1 MKRIITAT
9 AAATLCLAAPAAA
22 ATMHRPAAGVPSHAA
37 RIAMS
42 ANAGTQVAPSTNWAG
57 YTVTGGRGRFSQ
69 VYATFHVPGAVCALT
84 DTSQAN
90 AAGFWVGLDGVNSA
104 TVEQEG
110 ITESCDAIGA
120 AHYAAFTEA
129 YPYENARRA
138 PVAIWPGRV
147 VTTSTT
153 YAAGV
158 FRLQVGSSVRRVR
171 VPGVTRSS
179 AEIIT
184 EQPGSANGQIA
195 LTAFHKA
202 TYTGVGAAWTGPSQ
216 TTAIYMVDGAG
227 NIVVVP
233 SALRARGSAFDT
245 TQMF

>member
-22 ATMHRPAAGVPSHAA
+22 ATMHRPAAGVPTHAA

-120 AHYAAFTEA
+120 AHQREFGGGDRGAAI
-129 YPYENARRA
+129 
-138 PVAIWPGRV
+138 V
-147 VTTSTT
+147 
-153 YAAGV
+153 
-158 FRLQVGSSVRRVR
+158 VR
-171 VPGVTRSS
+171 VDAEHDRVAAAQVPVDPFDLVGVDVRGGVLDGRRKVDHDRILRRRSPFVHDRL
-179 AEIIT
+179 ADLFREL
-184 EQPGSANGQIA
+184 Q
-195 LTAFHKA
+195 
-202 TYTGVGAAWTGPSQ
+202 
-216 TTAIYMVDGAG
+216 
-227 NIVVVP
+227 
-233 SALRARGSAFDT
+233 LRRGEGFG
-245 TQMF
+245 